1 MRMKFVIGV
10 IVILLVIM
18 EYISRK
24 QKTQLNEG
32 FEEYSRD
39 KMELMLDSIED
50 LKYTYG
56 KIFAYNLEDQSL
68 ILLSKK
74 EYLHSELLMIMHEV
88 GHFFHFRKNKDA
100 LILKALMI
108 SKASFYFLGIL
119 SMFVLVITVFFSP
132 FTILFKYLLILLMVV
147 QIIHLLLLTH
157 SEILA
162 NTYIKSY
169 FKETKESLYFVYIS
183 MVSQIL
189 YWFLF
194 FVLTLALYGFIFN

>member
-1 MRMKFVIGV
+1 MKFVIGF
-10 IVILLVIM
+10 IVLLLVAM

-24 QKTQLNEG
+24 QKTQLNETYQ
-32 FEEYSRD
+32 EHSKEA
-39 KMELMLDSIED
+39 MELMLESIEG

-100 LILKALMI
+100 ITLKVLMI
-108 SKASFYFLGIL
+108 SKAAFYFLGIL
-119 SMFVLVITVFFSP
+119 SMFTLVLSVLFSP
-132 FTILFKYLLILLMVV
+132 LIIVFKYLLILLIIV
-147 QIIHLLLLTH
+147 QSIHLLLLTQ
-157 SEILA
+157 SEVLA

-169 FKETKESLYFVYIS
+169 FEEPKESLYFVYTS
-183 MVSQIL
+183 MVSQML

-194 FVLTLALYGFIFN
+194 IVLTLALYGYIFT